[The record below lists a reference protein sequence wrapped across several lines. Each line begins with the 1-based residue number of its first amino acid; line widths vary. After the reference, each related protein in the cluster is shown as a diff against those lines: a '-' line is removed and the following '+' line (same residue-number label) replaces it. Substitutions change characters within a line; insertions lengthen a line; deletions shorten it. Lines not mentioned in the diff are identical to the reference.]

1 MFDVLIVG
9 GGAAGLSAAVYTQRA
24 ALNIAVL
31 EKEKYGFGQI
41 MYSDRVDNY
50 LGLYGVD
57 GFSLG
62 EKFKKHAEALQVPFE
77 YGTAERMEKIN
88 DVFSTTLKNGRII
101 QSRAVIYAAGAEHN
115 QMGVDGEERLI
126 GHGVSY
132 CATCDGAFYRNKT
145 VAVLGGGDTAVSDA
159 LYLSEICRK
168 VYLIHRRSTFRAA
181 AVLLQKV
188 QNRPN
193 IEIII
198 ETTLTEIKG
207 SDCVSE
213 IVLTS
218 GQSLAVDGV
227 FIAIG
232 MHPQTDFLKD
242 WIDLDRNG
250 YVIAAEDCITNVSG
264 FFVAGDVRTKAL
276 RQVITAVSDGAN
288 AALSAERFLRN

>member
-1 MFDVLIVG
+1 MLDVLIIG
-9 GGAAGLSAAVYTQRA
+9 GGAAGLSAAVYAQRA
-24 ALNIAVL
+24 ALNIIVL

-50 LGLYGVD
+50 LGLYGLD
-57 GFSLG
+57 GFALG
-62 EKFKKHAEALQVPFE
+62 DKFKKHAEALQVPFQ
-77 YGTAERMEKIN
+77 YGAAERIEKTN
-88 DVFSTTLKNGRII
+88 DIFSTTLKNGKII
-101 QSRAVIYAAGAEHN
+101 QSRSVIYAAGAEHN
-115 QMGVDGEERLI
+115 KMNVCGEERLI

-145 VAVLGGGDTAVSDA
+145 TAVIGGGDTAVSDV
-159 LYLSEICRK
+159 LYLSGICKK

-181 AVLLQKV
+181 AILLQKI
-188 QNRPN
+188 QNTPN
-193 IEIII
+193 IEIIT

-207 SDCVSE
+207 STNVSE

-242 WIDLDRNG
+242 WINLDRHG
-250 YVIAAEDCITNVSG
+250 YIIADEDCVTNING
-264 FFVAGDVRTKAL
+264 FFAAGDVRTKAL

-288 AALSAERFLRN
+288 AALSAELFLRN